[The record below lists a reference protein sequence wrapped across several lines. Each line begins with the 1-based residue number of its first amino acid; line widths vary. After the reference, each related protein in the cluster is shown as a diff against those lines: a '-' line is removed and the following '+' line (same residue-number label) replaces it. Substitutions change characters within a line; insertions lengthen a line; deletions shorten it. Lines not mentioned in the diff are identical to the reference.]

1 MKSEA
6 TKGWKRNPVHYQIE
20 WDARTN
26 LWTGRCEDRP
36 RAFAQGPCYGEV
48 KKRLIAEIH
57 EMSFETYITPEY
69 RLLQRKLH
77 DASIDYGMS
86 ARAYA
91 STVLELIRLHD
102 FKSVLDYGC
111 GKGSLRDLIFALA
124 GLDTANLIK
133 EYDPAIW
140 DKDRPVESAELVV
153 CIDVLEHV
161 EPEKL
166 DFVLRHI
173 RRMGWRM
180 FFATVSLI
188 PATKTLEDGRNAHL
202 IIKPQQWWLDA
213 LLDHWDMRAYYGTEK
228 GFVFVGVP
236 K

>member
-6 TKGWKRNPVHYQIE
+6 TKGWKRNPIHYQIE

-26 LWTGRCEDRP
+26 LWTGRCEARP
-36 RAFAQGPCYGEV
+36 GAFAQGPCYGEV

-57 EMSFETYITPEY
+57 EMSFENYITPEY
-69 RLLQRKLH
+69 RLLQERLH
-77 DASIDYGMS
+77 EDSIDYGMS
-86 ARAYA
+86 ARAYV
-91 STVLELIRLHD
+91 SVVLDLIKLHD

-111 GKGSLRDLIFALA
+111 GKGALRDLIFGRA
-124 GLDTANLIK
+124 GLEMADRIR
-133 EYDPAIW
+133 EYDPAIH
-140 DKDRPVESAELVV
+140 DKDHSVEAAELVV

-173 RRMGWRM
+173 RQMGWRM
-180 FFATVSLI
+180 LFATVATI
-188 PATKTLEDGRNAHL
+188 PATKTLADGRNAHL
-202 IIKPQQWWLDA
+202 IVKPQQWWLDA
-213 LLDHWDMRAYYGTEK
+213 LLDHWDMRVYSGTNK
-228 GFVFVGVP
+228 GFVFMGIP